1 MRSLVCVLLIGSL
14 LFAQTKKNST
24 EQEIRLQGTPGSS
37 QQWGSG
43 WLNLSPR
50 MNFYKGDKLRLSIG
64 GTRVKRVIVRLLGAT
79 ESAETSAGAIPEPK
93 EVKQGVVEVV
103 LTEDYP
109 QIKQI
114 SVHGGT
120 DLWNGAFNLGSANGP
135 ATLNK
140 VVLIRASH

>member
-1 MRSLVCVLLIGSL
+1 MRSLLFVLLIGSL
-14 LFAQTKKNST
+14 LLAQTKKNSA
-24 EQEIRLQGTPGSS
+24 EQVIRLQGTPGSN

-43 WLNLSPR
+43 WLNLNPP
-50 MNFYKGDKLRLSIG
+50 MNFHTGDKLRLSIG
-64 GTRVKRVIVRLLGAT
+64 GARVKRVIVRLLGAT
-79 ESAETSAGAIPEPK
+79 ENAETSAGAIPEPK

-120 DLWNGAFNLGSANGP
+120 DLWNGAFNLGSDNGP